1 MTSVLSVLNAFA
13 VQSKSSDAIWNA
25 TADTVRPVAADTTR
39 QKDMIDVVQKV
50 LNKKISAEKRE
61 SPKKANFSVIPYVGY
76 TLSTGFIVAV
86 SGNVGFFTSSTHNE
100 NYSIVTADLSYDTEN
115 QKVFLTRSEIWT
127 NENKYKIVSDLR
139 FEKYPT
145 DTYGLGTFTTFATD
159 NDLVYYYLRIYE
171 TVLKKIT
178 GNFYAG
184 IGYNLDY
191 HYDIRASG
199 NSDNSVSDFE
209 KYGQTTKSTSSGLNI
224 DFLFDS
230 RKNPFN

>member
-1 MTSVLSVLNAFA
+1 MAGLKYGPS
-13 VQSKSSDAIWNA
+13 
-25 TADTVRPVAADTTR
+25 
-39 QKDMIDVVQKV
+39 
-50 LNKKISAEKRE
+50 
-61 SPKKANFSVIPYVGY
+61 
-76 TLSTGFIVAV
+76 
-86 SGNVGFFTSSTHNE
+86 
-100 NYSIVTADLSYDTEN
+100 
-115 QKVFLTRSEIWT
+115 
-127 NENKYKIVSDLR
+127 ENKYKIVSDLR

-191 HYDIRASG
+191 HYDITASG
-199 NSDNSVSDFE
+199 NLDNSVSDFE

-230 RKNPFN
+230 RKNSLNPIGGTYANFYFRRNSTFLGSNSNWQSLQFDFRKYFELSSKLK